1 MARFIDALRKARLEK
16 PIEFATMVVTV
27 PGLVIGL
34 VGVAFVYFQFL
45 DLRKNLDSQAYGI
58 ISQELAELNRTFV
71 EYPEMRPYFYSG
83 EPLPG
88 DELKRN
94 RILAI
99 ADLYLDFIDNYYSQA
114 SHLDW
119 SHYNRGGWDAFIRG
133 SFERSQVLC
142 YALCMDQDEFGDAI
156 RDIAAGLCKGVTR
169 SASGGAVKT
178 AGRRMTDGSEANCR
192 QP

>member
-1 MARFIDALRKARLEK
+1 MARFIDALRRARLEK
-16 PIEFATMVVTV
+16 PIEFVTMIVTV

-34 VGVAFVYFQFL
+34 VGAAFVYFQFL

-58 ISQELAELNRTFV
+58 ISQELGELNRLFV
-71 EYPEMRPYFYSG
+71 EHPEMRPYFYAR
-83 EPLPG
+83 EPLPD

-94 RILAI
+94 RILAV
-99 ADLYLDFIDNYYSQA
+99 ADVYLDFIDNYYSQA

-133 SFERSQVLC
+133 SFERSWVLC
-142 YALCMDQDEFGDAI
+142 YALCKDQDEFGDAI
-156 RDIAAGLCKGVTR
+156 RDVASGICKGVTR
-169 SASGGAVKT
+169 SPAGGTGKPT
-178 AGRRMTDGSEANCR
+178 KQMTDRSEARCR